1 MVATRRNR
9 TAGKA
14 KKDGKPSPDS
24 SETTPHSAEEATP
37 APAQRTHLL
46 TAATG
51 DDKIAP
57 PASQNEQAEAEDK
70 SPPPASQGQDEQAE
84 AEIKSPPPASQRQ
97 DEQADAEDKSPP
109 PASQRQAEGE
119 AEKGEA
125 APKEV
130 APVGEAGDPIFEAT
144 VLAAT
149 PSGSRPTQDAALQM
163 FRPAAA
169 RGDEEARDPITLVR
183 PEGDAV
189 LEAAD
194 AGCSLRQLA
203 ARVERMEARED
214 GGHAALSALTA
225 IAATLSNIEKHLLS
239 LHRPPSTPPEV
250 AARLSAIE
258 ALVSRGGSRG
268 QGPRD
273 ECITEGQRQRAR
285 EMRDAALKKR
295 SLVGLQLQPPPTV
308 PLSHGQP
315 TTGVATMPPP
325 PSPAPQMAQE
335 PSYMPPMVLSG
346 QSMEAQEHREHV
358 AGVLPST
365 DAAHSVFKRPR
376 QN

>member
-1 MVATRRNR
+1 LLWPSARCETPRDTHMVATRRNR

-14 KKDGKPSPDS
+14 KRDCKPSPDS
-24 SETTPHSAEEATP
+24 SETAAHSAEEAPP
-37 APAQRTHLL
+37 APAPR
-46 TAATG
+46 TAAAG
-51 DDKIAP
+51 DDKSAP
-57 PASQNEQAEAEDK
+57 PASQLQNEEAEADDK
-70 SPPPASQGQDEQAE
+70 SPPPASQL
-84 AEIKSPPPASQRQ
+84 
-97 DEQADAEDKSPP
+97 
-109 PASQRQAEGE
+109 QAEGE
-119 AEKGEA
+119 AEEGEA

-130 APVGEAGDPIFEAT
+130 APVGAKAGDPVFEAT
-144 VLAAT
+144 VPAAT
-149 PSGSRPTQDAALQM
+149 PSGSRPTQDAGLQM

-169 RGDEEARDPITLVR
+169 RGDEEARDPITPVR
-183 PEGDAV
+183 PEG
-189 LEAAD
+189 EAELAD

-214 GGHAALSALTA
+214 GGLAALSALNA

-239 LHRPPSTPPEV
+239 LQGSPPSTPPVAAEAPV

-295 SLVGLQLQPPPTV
+295 SLVGLHLQPPPAV

-346 QSMEAQEHREHV
+346 QSMEAQDHREHV